1 MSLML
6 RVAQTLAVIV
16 LLAAFAVPS
25 ALAHEGHHHGAAQG
39 APQNGTASVV
49 PTGATAHSV
58 QKTVLRAISAGA
70 GTENQSENCAH
81 CCCCSFGM
89 TCCGAA
95 LAPEI
100 ASVPLASISETF
112 AIPRMPPL
120 PGVAPEALPKPPR
133 SLS

>member
-1 MSLML
+1 MSLVL
-6 RVAQTLAVIV
+6 RVAQTLAVLV
-16 LLAAFAVPS
+16 LLAAFGVPS

-39 APQNGTASVV
+39 APQNGTASLVV
-49 PTGATAHSV
+49 TGAAARSV
-58 QKTVLRAISAGA
+58 QKTELRATSAGT

-100 ASVPLASISETF
+100 ASVPLATISEPV
-112 AIPRMPPL
+112 AIPRMPSL
-120 PGVAPEALPKPPR
+120 PGITPEALPKPPR